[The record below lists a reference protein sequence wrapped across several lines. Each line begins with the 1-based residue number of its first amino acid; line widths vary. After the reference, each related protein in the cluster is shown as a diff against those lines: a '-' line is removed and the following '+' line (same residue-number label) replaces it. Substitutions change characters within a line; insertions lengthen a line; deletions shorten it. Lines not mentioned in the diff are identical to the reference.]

1 MPTKAPS
8 KSDLVPDLAG
18 VVVDNGRLKLER
30 KLGNGAYGV
39 TYCARNLTGDGPPF
53 VAVKCI
59 LRAGLTT
66 HQVAHQRKEI
76 NNHYRVSSHRNVVSL
91 YRTFEERGLLFM
103 VMELASAGDMFVR
116 CLVVQPNG
124 RSLPIRLRSRRRT
137 STSVVITS
145 SDMSS

>member
-1 MPTKAPS
+1 MPAKAN

-39 TYCARNLTGDGPPF
+39 TYCARNLTDDGPPF

-66 HQVAHQRKEI
+66 HQLAYQQKEI
-76 NNHYRVSSHRNVVSL
+76 NNHSRLSSHRNVVSL
-91 YRTFEERGLLFM
+91 YRVFEERGLLFM
-103 VMELASAGDMFVR
+103 VMELAWAGDMFVR
-116 CLVVQPNG
+116 PPSLRPNA
-124 RSLPIRLRSRRRT
+124 RSLPVRLRSRRRT

>member
-1 MPTKAPS
+1 MHTKAPS

-39 TYCARNLTGDGPPF
+39 TYCARNLTDDGPPF

-59 LRAGLTT
+59 LRAGLTPR
-66 HQVAHQRKEI
+66 QLVYQRKEI
-76 NNHYRVSSHRNVVSL
+76 DTHHRVSGHRNVISL
-91 YRTFEERGLLFM
+91 HNIFEERGLLFM

-116 CLVVQPNG
+116 RLA
-124 RSLPIRLRSRRRT
+124 LP
-137 STSVVITS
+137 V
-145 SDMSS
+145 

>member
-1 MPTKAPS
+1 MPIKAPS

-30 KLGNGAYGV
+30 KLGSGAYGV
-39 TYCARNLTGDGPPF
+39 TYCARNLTDNGPPF

-59 LRAGLTT
+59 LRAGLTVK
-66 HQVAHQRKEI
+66 QLSHQRKEV
-76 NNHYRVSSHRNVVSL
+76 NNHHRVSHHRNVVSL

-116 CLVVQPNG
+116 PLPATEMGAHSLLGCDHGDVPLP
-124 RSLPIRLRSRRRT
+124 RS
-137 STSVVITS
+137 
-145 SDMSS
+145 